1 MSQPYTMQALFR
13 DAYDGFP
20 AVRFT
25 NSADATEFEAVLREK
40 SVSYRTKIVKH
51 KKRGREFVV
60 MLVKGAPSGT

>member
-1 MSQPYTMQALFR
+1 MQPQSAIQTLFK
-13 DAYDGFP
+13 DTFDGFP
-20 AVRFT
+20 SIRFV
-25 NSADATEFEAVLREK
+25 SASETVAFEAVLREK